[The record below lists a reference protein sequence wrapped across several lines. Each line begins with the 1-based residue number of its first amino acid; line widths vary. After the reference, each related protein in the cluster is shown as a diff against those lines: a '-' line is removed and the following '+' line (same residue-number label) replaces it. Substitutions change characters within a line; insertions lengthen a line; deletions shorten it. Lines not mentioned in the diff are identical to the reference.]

1 MIPLMLEAGY
11 NAKGWLGMLLGAKL
25 WHGFFDSAIDTEER
39 FERNVDA
46 VAKEMR
52 PVYDSK
58 GRGASPPAAT
68 VSAAEDDAQG
78 AAPGPTRGPPPA
90 IPPTAHR
97 SSSSAAVEAVQ
108 AAPLLPPA
116 PKSVHAHP
124 IAAPS
129 THHARFSVTSTAVMP
144 PPPTPPPGAAREISA
159 ELAELSTRI
168 AAMQAAGHLAPESA
182 EAIHNRV
189 GDWMALKSRLLAM
202 QGQLESLATLSH
214 LMPGDVQL
222 ARQLERR
229 FPPPAAGKARLDTID
244 TAAETAEK
252 GLHATHWTA
261 PVVAPSKTCVIM

>member
-1 MIPLMLEAGY
+1 MLEAGY

-25 WHGFFDSAIDTEER
+25 WHGFFDSAIDTEEK

-52 PVYDSK
+52 PVYNSK
-58 GRGASPPAAT
+58 GQDASPPAAT
-68 VSAAEDDAQG
+68 VIAAKNDRCAVG
-78 AAPGPTRGPPPA
+78 GIGGGGPPRAWSRALGIIPP
-90 IPPTAHR
+90 PPTAHR
-97 SSSSAAVEAVQ
+97 SSSLAAVEAVQ

-116 PKSVHAHP
+116 PQSVHAHP
-124 IAAPS
+124 MAAPS
-129 THHARFSVTSTAVMP
+129 THHARFSVTSTAVVP

-159 ELAELSTRI
+159 ELAELSARI

-214 LMPGDVQL
+214 LMPGDAQL

-229 FPPPAAGKARLDTID
+229 FPPPS
-244 TAAETAEK
+244 
-252 GLHATHWTA
+252 
-261 PVVAPSKTCVIM
+261 SK